1 MKRYF
6 RHYLIGLVV
15 ALVIILS
22 SVLGMKNVHAI
33 ETTLTVSPMEQKMTV
48 YPGEPSKGSIKV
60 SNQASAKETLYYK
73 VSAVPFTR
81 SGDGYNPMV
90 GDELSGG
97 DYNDIVKWVTFSSN
111 SGALEP
117 NEQDEIIYTVNVPE
131 GTRGGGQ
138 YFAILV
144 TRTENPNTNSEGNG
158 LSLKEI
164 IQIASTVYV
173 TVSGEDIQLSGTIKD
188 NKISTFFLR
197 PPVTASF
204 TVENTGN
211 THMEINYYMQ
221 VFPIFS
227 DEEVYTN
234 EENPSLAIVLPGTTR
249 YVSQEW
255 SDAPLVGIFKVR
267 QVAMYSSNSEDKS
280 VTEKIVIICP
290 IWLAFIIVFV
300 IAAIVIYLVMK
311 AKSRKNS
318 RKRIETE

>member
-1 MKRYF
+1 MKLYF
-6 RHYLIGLVV
+6 KHCLVSMAV
-15 ALVIILS
+15 ALVAM
-22 SVLGMKNVHAI
+22 LGFVFGARNTYAI
-33 ETTLTVSPMEQKMTV
+33 ESTLTVSPMEQKMTV
-48 YPGEPSKGSIKV
+48 YPGKTSTGSIKV
-60 SNQASAKETLYYK
+60 SNQASAKETLYYT

-81 SGDGYNPMV
+81 SGDKYNPMI
-90 GDELSGG
+90 GEELSGG
-97 DYNDIVKWVTFSSN
+97 DYSDIVKWVTFSSN
-111 SGALEP
+111 FGDLEP

-144 TRTENPNTNSEGNG
+144 KRTEEPSDSEGDN
-158 LSLKEI
+158 LTLKEI
-164 IQIASTVYV
+164 IQIASVVYV
-173 TVSGEDIQLSGTIKD
+173 TVSGSDIRLEGAIRD
-188 NKISTFFLR
+188 NNIPTFFLR
-197 PPVTASF
+197 SPITASF
-204 TVENTGN
+204 AVENTGN

-255 SDAPLVGIFKVR
+255 SEAPLVGIFKVR
-267 QVAMYSSNSEDKS
+267 QVAAYGSNSDDKS
-280 VTEKIVIICP
+280 ITEKIVIICP
-290 IWLAFIIVFV
+290 IWLIFIIVF
-300 IAAIVIYLVMK
+300 IITAIMIYLVMK